1 MKKGKKAAWH
11 LAFFVVPGLW
21 VRCGEFVEWGRGDEL
36 STWGVESGLF
46 NVEKSVEK
54 VESFAVFSLQGV
66 IRGVKP
72 VFSPLFRAFLWEKA
86 RRGAGINTRGIAAAA
101 GFCTGP
107 GAAEGAGTGGGEGI
121 RRARF

>member
-1 MKKGKKAAWH
+1 M
-11 LAFFVVPGLW
+11 
-21 VRCGEFVEWGRGDEL
+21 

-66 IRGVKP
+66 IRGVKTG
-72 VFSPLFRAFLWEKA
+72 FSPLFRAFLWKKA
-86 RRGAGINTRGIAAAA
+86 RRGGGTTTTGIGAAA

-107 GAAEGAGTGGGEGI
+107 GAANGTGTGGGEGI